1 MAAERQVA
9 ANRMNGIRGRVK
21 TPEGKAISR
30 LNARKHRI
38 FASALTEYDDEELHG
53 IEGQLAAQLKP
64 EGIIEEILVEKL
76 AVTYL
81 RTLLRPPK

>member
-1 MAAERQVA
+1 MATEAQVA
-9 ANRMNGIRGRVK
+9 ANRANGLKGGVK
-21 TPEGKAISR
+21 TEEGKKISR
-30 LNARKHRI
+30 LNARKHGI